1 MARITHICVIV
12 GALDVFY
19 RVVLREP
26 LRELLGV
33 PHAAR

>member
-1 MARITHICVIV
+1 MARLQRLCVIV

-33 PHAAR
+33 SHASR